1 MKIKISFRA
10 IVTLLSLVI
19 AILLGL
25 TRVSDPEIIEIMR
38 LKYFDILQKKNPRA
52 TKGNTYSV
60 IVDIDEKSLREIGQW
75 PWPRT
80 VLADLFNKSKDS
92 GMLVLGLDV
101 LFAEKD
107 RTSPD
112 LISKDLM
119 SRNPNLAKELLRLPS
134 NESIAAN
141 EMKKFPIVIGH
152 SGLDVTGD
160 ANRKDIKDTSV
171 KVFLGDKGIKK
182 WLTSYLSLIHI

>member
-1 MKIKISFRA
+1 MRIKISFRA

-25 TRVSDPEIIEIMR
+25 TRISDPEIIEIMR
-38 LKYFDILQKKNPRA
+38 LKYFDILQKKNPRE

-80 VLADLFNKSKDS
+80 VLADLFKKSKES

-112 LISKDLM
+112 LISKDLE
-119 SRNPNLAKELLRLPS
+119 SRNPNLAKELSRLPS
-134 NESIAAN
+134 NESIAA
-141 EMKKFPIVIGH
+141 
-152 SGLDVTGD
+152 
-160 ANRKDIKDTSV
+160 
-171 KVFLGDKGIKK
+171 
-182 WLTSYLSLIHI
+182 